1 MDSDTIIHNGGC
13 HCRHVRWQV
22 EAPSSVVAWK
32 CNCSDCFMRGNT
44 HFIVPRANFKL
55 MTSSEQFLT
64 TYTFGTHTARHM
76 FCKFCGI
83 TSFYVPRS
91 NPDGVAVT
99 INCVD
104 HGTLT
109 HVEIRHF
116 DGRNWEKSYDQTGIT
131 SFSKPDEE
139 AR

>member
-1 MDSDTIIHNGGC
+1 MNSDTIIHNGGC
-13 HCRHVRWQV
+13 HCRRVRWQV
-22 EAPSSVVAWK
+22 GAPTSVVAWK
-32 CNCSDCFMRGNT
+32 CNCSDCSMRGNT

-55 MTSSEQFLT
+55 MASSEQFLT
-64 TYTFGTHTARHM
+64 TYTFGTHTAKHT

-99 INCVD
+99 VNCVD

-109 HVEIRHF
+109 HMEIRHA
-116 DGRNWEKSYDQTGIT
+116 DGRNWEKFVDQSGIT